1 MISAGIRDELF
12 RTQLN
17 SRIWFL
23 HLLLKRY
30 RTSNRILRNKKFASY
45 QTWCEDVQIQFDYVV
60 WHIVCRSGRTS
71 HAEYEGKVEIGT
83 WLRDRSL
90 KSNVSISFVQTGV
103 ALSDLGVWISI
114 SKYDID
120 EYCRMLSNKML
131 QQAVHLP
138 MKKIKCFF
146 ETIKYACIFGLNL
159 NTLQHQTSC
168 TWVHDAHQQYCFATS
183 FRISWRSKRWVCFV
197 HSGMRWACRVCD
209 CAATLYNFGKN
220 RAKFL
225 YGRINPVLGKNRKNQ
240 AKMFFTSKHVFA
252 YGKALLAFHYRR
264 DYGFGG
270 RQLFH
275 ANCFLFP
282 LHARY
287 TWTE

>member
-1 MISAGIRDELF
+1 
-12 RTQLN
+12 
-17 SRIWFL
+17 
-23 HLLLKRY
+23 
-30 RTSNRILRNKKFASY
+30 
-45 QTWCEDVQIQFDYVV
+45 
-60 WHIVCRSGRTS
+60 
-71 HAEYEGKVEIGT
+71 
-83 WLRDRSL
+83 
-90 KSNVSISFVQTGV
+90 
-103 ALSDLGVWISI
+103 
-114 SKYDID
+114 
-120 EYCRMLSNKML
+120 
-131 QQAVHLP
+131 
-138 MKKIKCFF
+138 
-146 ETIKYACIFGLNL
+146 
-159 NTLQHQTSC
+159 
-168 TWVHDAHQQYCFATS
+168 
-183 FRISWRSKRWVCFV
+183 
-197 HSGMRWACRVCD
+197 VCD
-209 CAATLYNFGKN
+209 CAATLYNFGEN